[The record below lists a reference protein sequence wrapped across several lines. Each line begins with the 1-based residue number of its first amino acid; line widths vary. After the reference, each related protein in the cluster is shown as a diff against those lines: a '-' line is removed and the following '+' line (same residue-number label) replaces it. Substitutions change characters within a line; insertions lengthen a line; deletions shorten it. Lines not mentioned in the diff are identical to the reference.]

1 MVLGP
6 SLFVSCLGVVERGVL
21 AAGVAV
27 MDELD
32 LLDLLAHGEGHPERV
47 EDEVGAHVRREL
59 PAGWKKFTLS
69 EGTYPQLSACGDGQT
84 EQLVVGRFSTA
95 TQPSGTGVRVANPST

>member
-6 SLFVSCLGVVERGVL
+6 SLFVSCWGVC
-21 AAGVAV
+21 
-27 MDELD
+27 
-32 LLDLLAHGEGHPERV
+32 LL
-47 EDEVGAHVRREL
+47 RREL

-69 EGTYPQLSACGDGQT
+69 EGTYLRLSACGDGRT